1 MAKVKCQ
8 CSVACKVWLLS
19 QLVLFKKADTG
30 YNICLFFGY
39 LEPLLTEQTS
49 TLLSNLFADLPDV
62 PQPIYAKLKQAISL
76 KISSG
81 EWQANQR
88 VPSEAEVVKALGM
101 SRMTVNRAL
110 RELTAE
116 GLLVRHQGLGTFVAE
131 KKAHSALFEV
141 HNIAEEISA
150 RGHQHR
156 AELLVLES
164 AKASVE
170 EAMML
175 GVRTNHDIYRSVVL
189 HFENDLP
196 IQIEERVVNA
206 KLTPDYDKQDFTQQT
221 SYAYLMSVA
230 PMTEGEHLVEAI
242 LPSELECQRL
252 QISAQ
257 EPCLQIKRRT
267 WSGEDIVTAARLLH
281 PGSRFQL
288 FGHFGR

>member
-1 MAKVKCQ
+1 MSEPATRIN
-8 CSVACKVWLLS
+8 VA
-19 QLVLFKKADTG
+19 
-30 YNICLFFGY
+30 
-39 LEPLLTEQTS
+39 
-49 TLLSNLFADLPDV
+49 NLFDDLPDA
-62 PQPIYAKLKQAISL
+62 PQPIYAKLKQAIMQ
-76 KISSG
+76 KITSG
-81 EWQANQR
+81 EWPVNQR
-88 VPSEAEVVKALGM
+88 VPSELEVVKALGV

-116 GLLVRHQGLGTFVAE
+116 GFLIRHQGLGTFVAE

-141 HNIAEEISA
+141 HNIAEEIAA
-150 RGHQHR
+150 RGHQHKS
-156 AELLVLES
+156 ELLVLES

-170 EAMML
+170 EAVSL
-175 GVRTNHDIYRSVVL
+175 GVRTNHNIFRSVVL
-189 HFENDLP
+189 HYENDLP

-206 KLTPDYDKQDFTQQT
+206 SLAPEYDQQDFVAHT
-221 SYAYLMSVA
+221 SYEYLMSVA

-242 LPSELECQRL
+242 LPSAEECQRL

-267 WSGEDIVTAARLLH
+267 WSGDDIVTVARLLH

>member
-1 MAKVKCQ
+1 MSDIA
-8 CSVACKVWLLS
+8 AP
-19 QLVLFKKADTG
+19 
-30 YNICLFFGY
+30 N
-39 LEPLLTEQTS
+39 
-49 TLLSNLFADLPDV
+49 LSNLFDDLPNV

-81 EWQANQR
+81 EWQTNQR
-88 VPSEAEVVKALGM
+88 VPSEADVVKALGV

-141 HNIAEEISA
+141 HNIAEEVAA
-150 RGHQHR
+150 RGHVHR
-156 AELLVLES
+156 SELLILES
-164 AKASVE
+164 TKASME
-170 EAMML
+170 EAMTL
-175 GVRTNHDIYRSVVL
+175 GIRTNHGIFRSIVL

-196 IQIEERVVNA
+196 IQIEERIVNA
-206 KLTPDYDKQDFTQQT
+206 TLVPEYDKQNFVKHTPYEYLT
-221 SYAYLMSVA
+221 SIA

-242 LPSELECQRL
+242 LPNAIECERL
-252 QISAQ
+252 QVKAS

-267 WSGEDIVTAARLLH
+267 WSGDEIVTAARLLH

>member
-1 MAKVKCQ
+1 MEYTV
-8 CSVACKVWLLS
+8 SVTPISALQNV
-19 QLVLFKKADTG
+19 FR
-30 YNICLFFGY
+30 
-39 LEPLLTEQTS
+39 
-49 TLLSNLFADLPDV
+49 DLPDSS
-62 PQPIYAKLKQAISL
+62 QPIYAKLKHAIAQ
-76 KISSG
+76 KIATD
-81 EWQANQR
+81 EWQVEQR
-88 VPSEAEVVKALGM
+88 VPSEAEIVKALGV

-116 GLLVRHQGLGTFVAE
+116 GLLVRHQGMGTFVAE

-141 HNIAEEISA
+141 HNIAEEVA
-150 RGHQHR
+150 ERGHQHR
-156 AELLVLES
+156 SELLVLES

-175 GVRTNHDIYRSVVL
+175 GVRTNHRIFRSVVL
-189 HFENDLP
+189 HYENDLP

-206 KLTPDYDKQDFTQQT
+206 QRAPKYDKQDFTKHT
-221 SYAYLMSVA
+221 SYEYLMRVA

-242 LPSELECQRL
+242 IPTPKECERL
-252 QISAQ
+252 QISST

-267 WSGEDIVTAARLLH
+267 WAGDDIITATRLLH

>member
-1 MAKVKCQ
+1 MAKQ
-8 CSVACKVWLLS
+8 
-19 QLVLFKKADTG
+19 TG
-30 YNICLFFGY
+30 IK
-39 LEPLLTEQTS
+39 QTLS
-49 TLLSNLFADLPDV
+49 TLVTLFDGLTDDS
-62 PQPIYAKLKQAISL
+62 QPIYAKLKQAISQR
-76 KISSG
+76 IMQG
-81 EWQANQR
+81 EWQAHQR
-88 VPSEAEVVKALGM
+88 IPSESEIVKALNV

-116 GLLVRHQGLGTFVAE
+116 NLLVRHQGLGTFVAE

-150 RGHQHR
+150 RGHQHKSK
-156 AELLVLES
+156 LLVLE
-164 AKASVE
+164 AGKATAE
-170 EAMML
+170 ESLML
-175 GVRTNHDIYRSVVL
+175 GVRTHQDVYRSVIL

-206 KLTPDYDKQDFTQQT
+206 LLAPAYDKQDLNKSTP
-221 SYAYLMSVA
+221 YEYLMSVA
-230 PMTEGEHLVEAI
+230 PMTEGEHLVEAV
-242 LPSELECQRL
+242 LPNKIECERL
-252 QISAQ
+252 QITPR